1 MKLVISIVTA
11 ISLGLSCTAPA
22 DNYYTL
28 AAKGYRWVTI
38 HGPYAST
45 TEQGVQRITRHRGGP
60 TESQI
65 LEDEQ
70 AFYLIPGKIVQVLK
84 EDPATGMSQV
94 QMGGFTTFLW
104 TYSRFLSRRPI
115 RDIYGVVETPE
126 NSALVPNPGAAITP
140 NRGGHREAATRESGE
155 EGSAMSR

>member
-1 MKLVISIVTA
+1 MKLTIAIISAV
-11 ISLGLSCTAPA
+11 SLGLSCLAPA
-22 DNYYTL
+22 DDHSAL
-28 AAKGYRWVTI
+28 AGNGYRWVTI

-45 TEQGVQRITRHRGGP
+45 TEQGVQRITHHRGGL

-94 QMGGFTTFLW
+94 QMGGFTTVL
-104 TYSRFLSRRPI
+104 
-115 RDIYGVVETPE
+115 
-126 NSALVPNPGAAITP
+126 
-140 NRGGHREAATRESGE
+140 
-155 EGSAMSR
+155 

>member
-1 MKLVISIVTA
+1 MKLVISILTA
-11 ISLGLSCTAPA
+11 ISLGLSCTASA
-22 DNYYTL
+22 NNYDTL

-45 TEQGVQRITRHRGGP
+45 TEEGVQRITHHRGGL
-60 TESQI
+60 TESPI

-84 EDPATGMSQV
+84 DDSATGMSQV

-126 NSALVPNPGAAITP
+126 NSALVPNPGSTITT
-140 NRGGHREAATRESGE
+140 NRGDHPAAATRESGE
-155 EGSAMSR
+155 DRSAVSR